1 MSLNKLYDLFI
12 KSTGICT
19 DTRKLIDGNIFFA
32 LKGPSFNGNE
42 YAERALEN
50 GASFAVIDEKE
61 FKKNSKYILVDDVLF
76 SLQELSKY
84 HRKQLNIP
92 IVAITG
98 SNGKTTTKEL
108 MAAVLKT
115 SFKTFATEG
124 NLNNHI
130 GVPLSLLSIKK
141 EHEIAIIEMGANHQG
156 EIAAYCQWVLPKF
169 GLITNIGSAH
179 LEGFGGIEGVIKGKT
194 ELYKALA
201 KNDGLAFYNGDDNL
215 LNEKSKII
223 NQRISYGL
231 NSTADYTFKLISEN
245 PFVKIAFKNEEIAS
259 NLTGGYNATNIM
271 VAATI
276 GTHFGVSSKDIKKG
290 IENYFPDNNRSQIIE
305 KNDIKYIMDAYNAN
319 PTSMQAA
326 LESFSKMDASK
337 KMIIIG
343 DMFELG
349 ASSDDEHLRILELV
363 NSLSFDKIL
372 AVGEKFAMHMQ
383 KFNFQFLPNT
393 QEVKNWLQLQNL
405 KDYTILVKG
414 SRGMKLEGVLEND

>member
-1 MSLNKLYDLFI
+1 MNKGLYQLFVQ
-12 KSTGICT
+12 SSGVCT
-19 DTRKLIDGNIFFA
+19 DTRKLKKGNLFFA

-42 YAERALEN
+42 YAEKALEN
-50 GASFAVIDEKE
+50 GASFAIIDEIK
-61 FKKNSKYILVDDVLF
+61 FKKNSQYLLVDDVLT
-76 SLQELSKY
+76 SLQELAKH
-84 HRKQLNIP
+84 HRKQFDIP
-92 IVAITG
+92 IIAITG

-141 EHEIAIIEMGANHQG
+141 DHEMAIIEMGANHQG
-156 EIAAYCQWVLPKF
+156 EIAAYCEWTLPNF

-194 ELYKALA
+194 ELYK
-201 KNDGLAFYNGDDNL
+201 GLIENNGLVFYNADDNL
-215 LNEKSKII
+215 LTEKSKIV
-223 NQRISYGL
+223 NQSISYGL

-245 PFVKIAFKNEEIAS
+245 PFVKIAFKDEEIAS

-271 VAATI
+271 AAVAVGA
-276 GTHFGVSSKDIKKG
+276 HFGVSNENIKKG
-290 IENYFPDNNRSQIIE
+290 IENYIPDNNRSQIIE
-305 KNDIKYIMDAYNAN
+305 KSGVRYVMDAYNAN

-326 LESFSKMDASK
+326 LVSFSKMDASK

-349 ASSDDEHLRILELV
+349 ASSDDEHLNILELA

-372 AVGEKFAMHMQ
+372 AVGEKFATHKE
-383 KFNFQFLPNT
+383 KFNFQFLDNV
-393 QEVKNWLQLQNL
+393 QKVRNWLQLQNL
-405 KDYTILVKG
+405 KDYTVLVKG

>member
-12 KSTGICT
+12 KSTGVCT

-50 GASFAVIDEKE
+50 GASFAVIDEE
-61 FKKNSKYILVDDVLF
+61 RFKKNEQYILVDDVLS
-76 SLQELSKY
+76 SLQELAKF
-84 HRKQLNIP
+84 HREQFNIP
-92 IVAITG
+92 IIAITG

-115 SFKTFATEG
+115 TFNIFATEG

-141 EHEIAIIEMGANHQG
+141 EHKMAIIEMGANHQG
-156 EIAAYCQWVLPKF
+156 EIAAYCQWVLPNF

-194 ELYKALA
+194 ELYKSLSQN
-201 KNDGLAFYNGDDNL
+201 KGLVFYNEDDAL
-215 LNEKSKII
+215 LKKESEIIEK
-223 NQRISYGL
+223 RISYGK
-231 NSTADYTFKLISEN
+231 SDTANYSFQVLEEN
-245 PFVKIAFKNEEIAS
+245 PTVKILFQDVEIQS

-271 VAATI
+271 VAVTI
-276 GTHFGVSSKDIKKG
+276 GAHFGVPKKNIKKG

-305 KNDIKYIMDAYNAN
+305 KDNVKYIMDAYNAN
-319 PTSMQAA
+319 PTSMRAA
-326 LESFSKMDASK
+326 LESFAKMDVSK

-349 ASSDDEHLRILELV
+349 TKSNDEHLRILELT
-363 NSLSFDKIL
+363 NSLNFDKIIT
-372 AVGEKFAMHMQ
+372 VGEKFATHKE
-383 KFNFQFLPNT
+383 KFNFQFLPNV
-393 QEVKNWLQLQNL
+393 QKVKNWLQLQNL
-405 KDYTILVKG
+405 KGYTILVKG
-414 SRGMKLEGVLEND
+414 SRGMKLEGILEID